1 MISTVNIQGTDYP
14 IGASYDNEGN
24 VIVDTYA
31 L

>member
-14 IGASYDNEGN
+14 IGAQYDNEGN
-24 VIVDTYA
+24 VIIDTYA